1 MTQEATIIANLS
13 RYPLI
18 EKFLGDIVRQ
28 RLGIEGY
35 ENGILTAQ
43 LLDEH
48 YKSDMQRLEQA
59 LTVGGSN
66 CKSFEWIFHIGKLP
80 QNQEIADAR
89 ILDMLAEVRAFE
101 FLYNIG
107 VKNTSYLSQK
117 SKSTTVDFVTEI
129 GNDRNAVEVTR
140 IGLPKSTKKKSIFIA
155 EDSERI
161 KLKNREL
168 DVTWSLISGEDNR
181 PTFKK
186 TIGDAIDAKY
196 LQVKQF
202 CQIQSETWK
211 GVITISFGRDYF
223 VTKYA
228 RRDLSIFP
236 EKIKEAI
243 EMIWREQKNVYK
255 YLDYVIFL
263 LGKNLDRA
271 FIYPDLPI
279 KGIATYG

>member
-1 MTQEATIIANLS
+1 MIQEATIISNLS

-59 LTVGGSN
+59 LTVGGAN
-66 CKSFEWIFHIGKLP
+66 CKSFERIFHIGKLA

-107 VKNTSYLSQK
+107 GKNTSYLSQK

-129 GNDRNAVEVTR
+129 SNDKCAVEVTR
-140 IGLPKSTKKKSIFIA
+140 IGLPTSTKKKPIFIA
-155 EDSERI
+155 KDSERI
-161 KLKNREL
+161 KLGHREL
-168 DVTWSLISGEDNR
+168 DVTWSLISDQDNR
-181 PTFKK
+181 PTFKNV
-186 TIGDAIDAKY
+186 IGDAIDTKY

-202 CQIQSETWK
+202 CQMKNKTWK

-223 VTKYA
+223 VTKNA
-228 RRDLSIFP
+228 RRDLSMFP

-243 EMIWREQKNVYK
+243 KMIWREQKNVYE

-271 FIYPDLPI
+271 FIYPDLPT
-279 KGIATYG
+279 KGVITYA